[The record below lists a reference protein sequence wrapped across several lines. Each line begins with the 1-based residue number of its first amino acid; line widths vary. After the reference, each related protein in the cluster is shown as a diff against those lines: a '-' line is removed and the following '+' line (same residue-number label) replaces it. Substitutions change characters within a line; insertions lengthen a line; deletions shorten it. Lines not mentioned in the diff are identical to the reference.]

1 MSVYVHYVLL
11 KKTFLEKKLSIFVIY
26 IYNCIIVL
34 FSKQTY
40 KIKVLVINV
49 LLNIKMRLSL
59 HEKLVKNVMCA
70 HFVKF
75 AGCFI
80 WTQLFSAE
88 AENGVSGV
96 LSAE

>member
-1 MSVYVHYVLL
+1 M
-11 KKTFLEKKLSIFVIY
+11 IY
-26 IYNCIIVL
+26 IYKCIIVL

-88 AENGVSGV
+88 AENGVSRV